1 MTMKLRILGETGPYP
16 APGGATTG
24 LLLSTEEGNVLIDCG
39 SAVVSELTRHLEI
52 KDLDAVLL
60 THHHADHVADIPVL
74 RYAVMIQ
81 RLHGQRQDP
90 LTIYANKEPAQ
101 DFANLPMME
110 HVLASP
116 LDKDTE
122 ITLAGIKFTFAD
134 TVHAIPCL
142 AISAEYKG
150 KRFVFSGDSG
160 PSESLEKLATGADF
174 FLCEASWLEKDKG
187 PAFIGHLTSKE
198 VGEMGKRIGVKQLCL
213 THIYPG
219 YDRSLLKAE
228 AEVEFGREVLMAEKG
243 IVFEI

>member
-1 MTMKLRILGETGPYP
+1 MQRP
-16 APGGATTG
+16 G
-24 LLLSTEEGNVLIDCG
+24 LLLSTDEGNVLIDCG
-39 SAVVSELTRHLEI
+39 SAVVAELTRYIEI
-52 KDLDAVLL
+52 KDLDAALV
-60 THHHADHVADIPVL
+60 THHHADHVADIPIL

-81 RLHGQRQDP
+81 RLHGQRKDP
-90 LTIYANKEPAQ
+90 LTIYANKEPAA
-101 DFANLPMME
+101 DFANLPLE
-110 HVLASP
+110 DHVSASP
-116 LDKDTE
+116 LDKNTE

-160 PSESLEKLATGADF
+160 PSKSLEQLAAGADF

-187 PAFIGHLTSKE
+187 PAFIGHLSAKE

-219 YDRSLLKAE
+219 YDRSLLKQEAE
-228 AEVEFGREVLMAEKG
+228 AEFGRDVLMAEKG
-243 IVFEI
+243 ALFEI